1 MTTTSTQHPL
11 TQDPTHMRTH
21 AVRGAGDVLLHVRE
35 WGPPGGTPI
44 VLIHGI
50 SQSHQCWTRQYD
62 SSLVDEFRLVAYD
75 LRGHGMSEAPADAA
89 SYTDERMWADD
100 LAAVV
105 DHLGLEQPV
114 LVGWSYGAFVIG
126 DYLRVHG
133 QHNVAALNFAAGA
146 VRLGHAAFGTLIGPG
161 FIDHFADLISDD
173 LPTSIRG
180 LRGLIDGFA
189 TQPLSPDDRETL
201 LCASMVVPAA
211 IRAHLGAR
219 DLNYDDVLRHL
230 RVPLLV
236 SQGRADTIVLP
247 AMAQHMLDICPTA
260 EASWYDDVSHTPF
273 LEHADRFNQE
283 LANLARRTRG

>member
-1 MTTTSTQHPL
+1 MTTTAQHST
-11 TQDPTHMRTH
+11 TQDPTEMRTH
-21 AVRGAGDVLLHVRE
+21 TVRGAGDVRLHVRE
-35 WGPPGGTPI
+35 WGPHGGTPI

-75 LRGHGMSEAPADAA
+75 LRGHGMSEAPTDAA
-89 SYTDERMWADD
+89 SYTDGRKWADD
-100 LAAVV
+100 LAAVI
-105 DHLGLEQPV
+105 DHLGLDRPV

-133 QHNVAALNFAAGA
+133 QDNVAALDFAGGA
-146 VRLGHAAFGTLIGPG
+146 VRLGETAFGTLIGPG
-161 FIDHFADLISDD
+161 FIDHFGDLVSDD

-180 LRGLIDGFA
+180 LRGLIGEF
-189 TQPLSPDDRETL
+189 TMEPLSADDRETL
-201 LCASMVVPAA
+201 LCASMVVPPV

-219 DLNYDDVLRHL
+219 NLDYDDVLRSL

-247 AMAQHMLDICPTA
+247 AMAQHLLDVCPTA
-260 EASWYDDVSHTPF
+260 EASWYDGVAHTPF
-273 LEHADRFNQE
+273 LERADRFNEE
-283 LANLARRTRG
+283 LASLARRTHS